1 MSLAP
6 RFDEFSTCGLVHR
19 AAPIFAQ
26 TDDDAIGF
34 YRSLGFVDSPAPRDA
49 RWPDRQRYD
58 CVLRSSSV
66 TFSRNSGKETS

>member
-26 TDDDAIGF
+26 TDDDAISF
-34 YRSLGFVDSPAPRDA
+34 YRSLGFVDSPTPRDA
-49 RWPDRQRYD
+49 RWP
-58 CVLRSSSV
+58 VGHLHGISLPAPH
-66 TFSRNSGKETS
+66 TP